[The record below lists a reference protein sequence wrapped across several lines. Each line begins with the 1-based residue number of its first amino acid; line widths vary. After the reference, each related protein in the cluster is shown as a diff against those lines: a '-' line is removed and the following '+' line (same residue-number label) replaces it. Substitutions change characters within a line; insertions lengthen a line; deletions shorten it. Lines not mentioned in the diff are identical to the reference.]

1 MVATDSPD
9 ALSDAERRD
18 RLRLIRSENVGP
30 VTWRR
35 LIDRYGS
42 ATRALAALP
51 ALAAAGGRRGGVR
64 IPTEAE
70 AEAELAQLSRLG
82 ARMLVCGDRGYPAR
96 LATIED
102 PPATVS
108 VIGDGALFS
117 RRGIAIVGSRNASVN
132 GRRLAERLAAD
143 LGKAGFVIVSG
154 LARGIDG
161 AAHAAALATGTIA
174 VVAGGIDVVYPQE
187 HVTLHAAIS
196 RQGAVVAEMPPGAN
210 PQARHFPRRNRIIA
224 GLAEAVL
231 VVEAAMRSGSL
242 ITARFALEQGREVFA
257 VPGSPLD
264 SRSQGSNDLIRQG
277 ATLTET
283 ADDVLRVLGGAATT
297 SRRETPIAPVVP
309 PGAPGDDPDPDDA
322 ARQRLAEALSP
333 SPVPID
339 DLIRLCRLPPAV
351 IASILLEW
359 ELAGRIERHA
369 GNRVSLLTAS
379 IGWP

>member
-1 MVATDSPD
+1 MVIPD
-9 ALSDAERRD
+9 APAALSEAERRD

-51 ALAAAGGRRGGVR
+51 ALAAAGGRKGGVR
-64 IPTEAE
+64 IPTEAD

-82 ARMLVCGDRGYPAR
+82 GRLLVWGDPDYPAR
-96 LATIED
+96 LAAIED
-102 PPATVS
+102 APATVS
-108 VIGDGALFS
+108 VVGDGALFA
-117 RRGIAIVGSRNASVN
+117 RRSIAVVGSRNASVN

-161 AAHAAALATGTIA
+161 AAHSAALATGTIA
-174 VVAGGIDVVYPQE
+174 VVAGGIDVVYPEE
-187 HVTLHAAIS
+187 HRTLHGAIS
-196 RQGAVVAEMPPGAN
+196 RQGAVVAEMPPGAT

-264 SRSQGSNDLIRQG
+264 SRAQGTNDLIRQG

-283 ADDVLRVLGGAATT
+283 ADDVLRVLVGAPLRPRPVPEAV
-297 SRRETPIAPVVP
+297 VVP
-309 PGAPGDDPDPDDA
+309 MPALIEGPGADDT
-322 ARQRLAEALSP
+322 ARRVLAEALSP
-333 SPVPID
+333 TPVPVD
-339 DLIRLCRLPPAV
+339 DLIRLCGLPPAV
-351 IASILLEW
+351 IASVLLEW

-369 GNRVSLLTAS
+369 GNRVSLLTVSPARH
-379 IGWP
+379 